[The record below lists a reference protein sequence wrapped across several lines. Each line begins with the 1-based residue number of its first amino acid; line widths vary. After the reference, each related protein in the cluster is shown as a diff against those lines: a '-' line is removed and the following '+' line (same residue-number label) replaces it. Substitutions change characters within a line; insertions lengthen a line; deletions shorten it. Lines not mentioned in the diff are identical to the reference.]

1 MAEQLRDWRL
11 RKPQSIRH
19 DDTAL
24 RQRVEALEQRLA
36 QVIAE
41 TKKQQHDQVTMHDM
55 LLNHSHDA
63 KGFDEVLRRLDA
75 LEAALSA
82 LSRRAA

>member
-36 QVIAE
+36 QVIE
-41 TKKQQHDQVTMHDM
+41 GYKGLQRENQELRGMIQTHTHDFIKKV
-55 LLNHSHDA
+55 A
-63 KGFDEVLRRLDA
+63 
-75 LEAALSA
+75 
-82 LSRRAA
+82 

>member
-24 RQRVEALEQRLA
+24 RQRVEALEQRLS
-36 QVIAE
+36 QVIE
-41 TKKQQHDQVTMHDM
+41 GYKGLQRENQELRSMIQTHTHDLIKQV
-55 LLNHSHDA
+55 A
-63 KGFDEVLRRLDA
+63 
-75 LEAALSA
+75 
-82 LSRRAA
+82 